1 MHVTGR
7 LLAWVAVAGASF
19 TSRTSETIEP
29 DALVPP
35 PKQGFGIPDVELFR
49 AAGLLVSAF
58 SSVINI
64 DGVDIERDNEH
75 NMSVLKITKIF

>member
-1 MHVTGR
+1 MQVTGK

-19 TSRTSETIEP
+19 TSRTSETMEP
-29 DALVPP
+29 VALVPP

-49 AAGLLVSAF
+49 AAGLLASTL

-64 DGVDIERDNEH
+64 DGVDTERDNEH
-75 NMSVLKITKIF
+75 NMSVLKITKIL